1 MSSVFGSVHIL
12 AMIAIQLLLT
22 HSVSSL
28 NLTNAYLHHKCSNTQ
43 GKYKQGS
50 AFEKNLNLVLSTITS
65 IGNFRDGFRYTEEGE
80 DPNNVFVM
88 FQCRGDSYWSKC
100 PPCVSTAVS
109 GLRRRC
115 PRNKGAIIWYDQCLL
130 KISSV
135 ASFNKIDYENDF
147 YLSNPNNMSDR
158 GLFNKETSALLEKL
172 AYKASDR
179 NNLDGK
185 QLVLYAAG
193 EKRIGTKKVYAMV
206 QCTKDLIF
214 TKCFECLEGI
224 LRKFPQCCDGKRGGR
239 VFGTSCNFRYELY
252 PFLRN

>member
-1 MSSVFGSVHIL
+1 
-12 AMIAIQLLLT
+12 
-22 HSVSSL
+22 
-28 NLTNAYLHHKCSNTQ
+28 
-43 GKYKQGS
+43 
-50 AFEKNLNLVLSTITS
+50 
-65 IGNFRDGFRYTEEGE
+65 
-80 DPNNVFVM
+80 
-88 FQCRGDSYWSKC
+88 
-100 PPCVSTAVS
+100 
-109 GLRRRC
+109 
-115 PRNKGAIIWYDQCLL
+115 
-130 KISSV
+130 
-135 ASFNKIDYENDF
+135 
-147 YLSNPNNMSDR
+147 MSDR

-239 VFGTSCNFRYELY
+239 VFSTSCNFRYELY